1 MLLPPFFLASY
12 SFYFPY
18 RHPFILFFFCV
29 VIVVVREG
37 GGKWREAFNMI
48 TNDAAHTHSREK
60 ETIVRFVSLCC
71 VPQGRGHGS
80 SSICK
85 EQGGAPFHQ
94 AVDLCPVCVCVD
106 QTSTSQTTERQ
117 LFFGLDRRFTTHTHD
132 HTRDYTAYE
141 REKKIHRQ
149 TVTIG
154 RLFTI
159 INQLSVHR

>member
-1 MLLPPFFLASY
+1 M
-12 SFYFPY
+12 
-18 RHPFILFFFCV
+18 
-29 VIVVVREG
+29 

-141 REKKIHRQ
+141 REKKIQLPLDDSLLLLINYQFIVEISISHRY
-149 TVTIG
+149 
-154 RLFTI
+154 L
-159 INQLSVHR
+159 LSVCIIGSSLYIR